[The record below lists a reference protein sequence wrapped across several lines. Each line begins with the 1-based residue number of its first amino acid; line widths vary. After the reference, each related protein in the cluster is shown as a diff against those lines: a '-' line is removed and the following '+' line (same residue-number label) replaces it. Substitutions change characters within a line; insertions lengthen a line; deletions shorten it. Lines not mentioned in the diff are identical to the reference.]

1 MQMQMQKSNPKNSN
15 DIPEI
20 ELNEEF
26 VPLTVR
32 QRVQAIMQEKKKFH
46 TQKEG
51 LEFDVFMRRY

>member
-1 MQMQMQKSNPKNSN
+1 MQKSNPKNSN